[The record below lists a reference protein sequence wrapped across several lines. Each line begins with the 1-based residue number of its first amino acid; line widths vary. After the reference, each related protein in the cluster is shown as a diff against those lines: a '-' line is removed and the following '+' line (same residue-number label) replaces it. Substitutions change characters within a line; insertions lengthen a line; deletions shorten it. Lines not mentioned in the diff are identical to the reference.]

1 MQQAAFAAA
10 QSCHAPYSHAY
21 AGIALVAGDAI
32 YTGRY
37 AENAAYNPTL
47 PPLQVAINLL
57 RMSGHDTS
65 EVTRA
70 VLCCTRHG
78 GHEAM
83 TRALW
88 NEIGTGELE
97 IVWLD

>member
-1 MQQAAFAAA
+1 M
-10 QSCHAPYSHAY
+10 
-21 AGIALVAGDAI
+21 AGDAI

-65 EVTRA
+65 EVTRS

-88 NEIGTGELE
+88 DEVGKCELE